1 MMDTQLAE
9 RKLVG
14 WGAAE
19 VAKEEVIL
27 KSPAELQ
34 RTSAKIEKAS
44 SSKDKIQALSLSLFL
59 YHWTKGQYVSPT
71 FHDGKNCQ
79 DNSRVSLQKT
89 RQD

>member
-44 SSKDKIQALSLSLFL
+44 LNKDKIQALSLSLSFF
-59 YHWTKGQYVSPT
+59 TIGPKGNMYPLLSMME
-71 FHDGKNCQ
+71 
-79 DNSRVSLQKT
+79 KT
-89 RQD
+89 AKIIVE

>member
-27 KSPAELQ
+27 KSPAELR

-44 SSKDKIQALSLSLFL
+44 LNKDKIQALSLF
-59 YHWTKGQYVSPT
+59 TIGPKDTG
-71 FHDGKNCQ
+71 
-79 DNSRVSLQKT
+79 
-89 RQD
+89 

>member
-34 RTSAKIEKAS
+34 RTSAKTEKVS
-44 SSKDKIQALSLSLFL
+44 LNKDKIQALFLSFFTIGPKGNMYSLLSMME
-59 YHWTKGQYVSPT
+59 
-71 FHDGKNCQ
+71 
-79 DNSRVSLQKT
+79 KT
-89 RQD
+89 AKIIVE

>member
-1 MMDTQLAE
+1 MLDTQLAE

-34 RTSAKIEKAS
+34 RTSAKTEKVS
-44 SSKDKIQALSLSLFL
+44 LNKDKIQALSLSFF
-59 YHWTKGQYVSPT
+59 TIGPKGNMYPLLSMME
-71 FHDGKNCQ
+71 
-79 DNSRVSLQKT
+79 KT
-89 RQD
+89 AKIIVE